1 MTRFAA
7 WAALLLGSLIFIL
20 PLIGNQLGLDLNVVG
35 WLLSEPVGW
44 LVELV
49 IRVTGNG

>member
-1 MTRFAA
+1 MPI
-7 WAALLLGSLIFIL
+7 LLGLIFIL
-20 PLIGNQLGLDLNVVG
+20 PLIGNQLGVDLNVIG
-35 WLLSEPVGW
+35 WLLSAPVAW

>member
-1 MTRFAA
+1 MKRLWA
-7 WAALLLGSLIFIL
+7 WAALIFGLLYFIL
-20 PLIGNQLGLDLNVVG
+20 PLIGNQLGIDLNVIG

-44 LVELV
+44 LVNLV